1 MQLALASRR
10 DTTRLGA
17 AIGRV
22 LEPGDLVI
30 LDGDLGAG
38 KTFLAGAI
46 AHALGVP
53 NREPVTS
60 PTFTLVHEYTTPRG
74 VVLHADLYRLL
85 DSPAGLDVEIARLG
99 LRERR
104 GDGAI
109 VLVEWG
115 EGAVDALGG
124 DAALV
129 VHLAIEAG
137 ETGRAATARA
147 ARLTGPRASACSM
160 VD

>member
-1 MQLALASRR
+1 MEPATVRLDSRR

-17 AIGRV
+17 AIARALV
-22 LEPGDLVI
+22 PGDLVI
-30 LDGDLGAG
+30 LGGDLGAG

-53 NREPVTS
+53 RSEAVTS
-60 PTFTLVHEYTTPRG
+60 PTFTLVHEYATPRG
-74 VVLHADLYRLL
+74 LVLHADLYRLL
-85 DSPAGLDVEIARLG
+85 DAASGLDVEVARLG

-104 GDGAI
+104 GDDAI

-115 EGAVDALGG
+115 EGAIGALGG
-124 DAALV
+124 EPALI
-129 VHLAIEAG
+129 VHLAIAG
-137 ETGRAATARA
+137 SGRTARA

-160 VD
+160 AL